1 MAKKFTPAKVEPTE
15 SLFAGTGKVPPQAID
30 FEESVLGALML
41 ESEAFLQVS
50 EILKPAHFYK
60 EEHGKIFDAI
70 ARLSA
75 KQAPIDINTVAQQL
89 KIDKE
94 LDAVGG
100 PSYLAYL
107 TNRIASTAHIEF
119 HARVIAQKYVQ
130 RELIRIGAEMQRNGF
145 EDVEDVQAML
155 DSAEQNLFELTTGNV
170 KRDVQSMMQVVSE
183 AYTKLQDASKR
194 DDGMVGVP
202 SGFTALDNLTL
213 GWQPSDLVIIA
224 ARPAMGK
231 TAFVL
236 SMAKNMAVDRK
247 IPVAFFTLEMSSVQ
261 LVNRIISSTA
271 EVPSSALKSGK
282 LSDAQW
288 GSINSNLRPL
298 ESAPMFID
306 ETPALSISE
315 FRSKIKRLKKQH
327 DIQIAII
334 DYLQLMSAG
343 ANMQSREQEVSTI
356 SRSLKAI
363 AKEVNIP
370 IIALSQL
377 SRNVEQRGGDKRP
390 QLSDLRESGAIEQD
404 ADMVIFIH
412 RPEYYGF
419 KTDEAGNSLI
429 GMAEIIVAKH
439 RNGAVD
445 DVRLQ
450 FKSEFTRFC
459 DFESL
464 GGLQTATQTYHSKM
478 NSAATTQPTEPA
490 PAAGGSD
497 FKPNT
502 DFDAQTTPS
511 QIPMGISPTDSV
523 PF

>member
-15 SLFAGTGKVPPQAID
+15 SLFAGTGKVPPQAVE

-41 ESEAFLQVS
+41 ESDSYLQIS
-50 EILKPAHFYK
+50 EILKPEHFYK
-60 EEHGKIFDAI
+60 EEHGKIYAVI
-70 ARLSA
+70 EKLST
-75 KQAPIDINTVAQQL
+75 KHTPIDINTVAQQL

-100 PSYLAYL
+100 PSYLVYL

-119 HARVIAQKYVQ
+119 HARIIAQKYTQ
-130 RELIRIGAEMQRNGF
+130 RELIRIGAEMQKRGF
-145 EDVEDVQAML
+145 EDVEDVQEML
-155 DSAEQNLFELTTGNV
+155 DKAEQSLFDLTTGNV
-170 KRDVQSMMQVVSE
+170 KKEVQSMAQVVGE
-183 AYTKLQDASKR
+183 AYTKLLDAKDR
-194 DDGMVGVP
+194 EDGIVGVA

-213 GWQPSDLVIIA
+213 GWQSSDLVIIA

-236 SMAKNMAVDRK
+236 SMAKNMAVDMN

-271 EVPSSALKSGK
+271 EVPSSALKSGRVTQQ
-282 LSDAQW
+282 QW
-288 GSINSNLRPL
+288 DNISSKIKTL
-298 ESAPMFID
+298 EKAPMYID

-315 FRSKIKRLKKQH
+315 FRSKIKRLKKLH

-343 ANMQSREQEVSTI
+343 STMQSREQEVSTI
-356 SRSLKAI
+356 SRNLKAI

-429 GMAEIIVAKH
+429 G
-439 RNGAVD
+439 RNYCG
-445 DVRLQ
+445 
-450 FKSEFTRFC
+450 E
-459 DFESL
+459 
-464 GGLQTATQTYHSKM
+464 
-478 NSAATTQPTEPA
+478 A
-490 PAAGGSD
+490 P
-497 FKPNT
+497 
-502 DFDAQTTPS
+502 
-511 QIPMGISPTDSV
+511 
-523 PF
+523 

>member
-1 MAKKFTPAKVEPTE
+1 MAKKIVQSKIEPTE

-41 ESEAFLQVS
+41 EKEAVLQIA
-50 EILKPAHFYK
+50 EILKPEHFYK
-60 EEHGKIFDAI
+60 EEHGKIYSAI
-70 ARLSA
+70 IQLYSNH
-75 KQAPIDINTVAQQL
+75 KPIDLNTVVQQL
-89 KIDKE
+89 RIDKNIDE
-94 LDAVGG
+94 VGG
-100 PSYLAYL
+100 ASYLIYL

-119 HARVIAQKYVQ
+119 HARIIAQKYTQ
-130 RELIRIGAEMQRNGF
+130 RELIRIGAEMQKRGF
-145 EDVEDVQAML
+145 DDVEDVSDML
-155 DSAEQNLFELTTGNV
+155 EHAEKSLFELTEGNI
-170 KRDVQSMMQVVSE
+170 KKEISSIRQVLTS
-183 AYTKLQDASKR
+183 AYEQLQEASKR
-194 DDGMVGVP
+194 EDGLSGIP
-202 SGFTALDNLTL
+202 SGFTDLDNLTS
-213 GWQPSDLVIIA
+213 GWQRSDLVIIA

-236 SMAKNMAVDRK
+236 SMARNMAVQYNS
-247 IPVAFFTLEMSSVQ
+247 PVAIFSLEMSSVQ
-261 LVNRIISSTA
+261 LVNRIISSEA
-271 EVPSSALKSGK
+271 EIPSSKLKTGQ
-282 LSDAQW
+282 LTDAEWKQLDQK
-288 GSINSNLRPL
+288 IKVLEQAPL
-298 ESAPMFID
+298 FID
-306 ETPALSISE
+306 DTPALSITE
-315 FRSKIKRLKKQH
+315 FRSKIRRLKQTQ

-343 ANMQSREQEVSTI
+343 GTQQSREQEVSTI

-377 SRNVEQRGGDKRP
+377 SRQVEQRGNNKRP

-412 RPEYYGF
+412 RPEYYGL

-459 DFESL
+459 NPESL
-464 GGLQTATQTYHSKM
+464 GGIIQQTFSSKI
-478 NSAATTQPTEPA
+478 NGSADDDSA
-490 PAAGGSD
+490 PASNFSSG
-497 FKPNT
+497 FTPNT
-502 DFDAQTTPS
+502 SFDAPPS
-511 QIPMGISPTDSV
+511 SNNNLTAIDKV

>member
-41 ESEAFLQVS
+41 ENDAFLQIS
-50 EILKPAHFYK
+50 EILKPEHFYK

-75 KQAPIDINTVAQQL
+75 KQTPIDINTVAQRL

-94 LDAVGG
+94 LDTVGG

-170 KRDVQSMMQVVSE
+170 KRDVQSMAQVVGD
-183 AYTKLQDASKR
+183 AYTKLLDAKNR

-213 GWQPSDLVIIA
+213 GWQPSDLVIVA

-271 EVPSSALKSGK
+271 EVPSSALKSGRV
-282 LSDAQW
+282 SEEQW
-288 GSINSNLRPL
+288 NSITKNIKPL

-315 FRSKIKRLKKQH
+315 FRSKIKRLKKLH

-343 ANMQSREQEVSTI
+343 TNVQSREQEVSTI
-356 SRSLKAI
+356 SRNLKAI

-412 RPEYYGF
+412 RPEYYGI
-419 KTDEAGNSLI
+419 KVDENGNSLI
-429 GMAEIIVAKH
+429 GVAQIIVAKH

-445 DVRLQ
+445 DVTLQ

-464 GGLQTATQTYHSKM
+464 GGLQTTQTYHSKM
-478 NSAATTQPTEPA
+478 NSTAATQPAESA
-490 PAAGGSD
+490 PAASGSD

>member
-15 SLFAGTGKVPPQAID
+15 SLFAGTGKVPPQAVD

-41 ESEAFLQVS
+41 ESDAFLQIS
-50 EILKPAHFYK
+50 EILKPEHFYK

-70 ARLSA
+70 QKLST
-75 KQAPIDINTVAQQL
+75 KHPIDINTVSQQL
-89 KIDKE
+89 RIDKE

-100 PSYLAYL
+100 PSYLVYL
-107 TNRIASTAHIEF
+107 TNRIASTAHIEY
-119 HARVIAQKYVQ
+119 HARIIAQKYTQ
-130 RELIRIGAEMQRNGF
+130 RELIRIGAEMQKRGF
-145 EDVEDVQAML
+145 EDVEDVQEML
-155 DSAEQNLFELTTGNV
+155 DKAEQSLFDLTTGNV
-170 KRDVQSMMQVVSE
+170 KKQVQSMRQVLRD
-183 AYTKLQDASKR
+183 AYEQLQEASKR
-194 DDGMVGVP
+194 EDGMVGVP
-202 SGFTALDNLTL
+202 SGFSALDKLTL
-213 GWQPSDLVIIA
+213 GWQKSDLIIIA

-247 IPVAFFTLEMSSVQ
+247 IPVAVFTLEMSSVQ
-261 LVNRIISSTA
+261 LIDRVISSTV
-271 EVPSSALKSGK
+271 EIPSSVLKTGRLTKEQWANLDDK
-282 LSDAQW
+282 LQV
-288 GSINSNLRPL
+288 L

-306 ETPALSISE
+306 ETPALSITE
-315 FRSKIKRLKKQH
+315 FRSKIKRLKKLH

-343 ANMQSREQEVSTI
+343 TNMQSREQEVSTI
-356 SRSLKAI
+356 SRNLKAI
-363 AKEVNIP
+363 AKEVGIP

-419 KTDEAGNSLI
+419 KQDEAGNSLI
-429 GMAEIIVAKH
+429 GLAEIIVAKH

-450 FKSEFTRFC
+450 FKSEFTQFC
-459 DFESL
+459 DPESL
-464 GGLQTATQTYHSKM
+464 GSVTTFQSRM
-478 NSAATTQPTEPA
+478 NA
-490 PAAGGSD
+490 PANSDAGMADAGSG
-497 FKPNT
+497 FSPNT
-502 DFDAQTTPS
+502 SFDSAPGALQDS
-511 QIPMGISPTDSV
+511 SMMPTDNV